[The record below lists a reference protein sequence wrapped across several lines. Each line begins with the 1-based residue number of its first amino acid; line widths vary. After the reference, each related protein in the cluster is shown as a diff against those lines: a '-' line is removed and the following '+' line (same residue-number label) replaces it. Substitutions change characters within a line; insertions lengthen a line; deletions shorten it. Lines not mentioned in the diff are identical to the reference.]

1 MQINLD
7 PNQSG
12 LGRVPLAA
20 VLPPAQRCGFDAV
33 TFPLREIGSV
43 RQAQAAAALV
53 SDHGLQWSIM
63 PMDLDMLRECSGAEF
78 AADLERLRRQMD
90 LAQEA
95 GVPRYYNHVW
105 PGSNERARDANF
117 AWCVDRFGQVFEA
130 ARAHGLQAGLE
141 FLGPKPLRDSFRYPF
156 IWTLPDI
163 LALADA
169 ISPQV
174 GVQFDTYHWYT
185 SGATVE
191 QIKLLGRGDRV
202 VGVHLNDGWKG
213 RSREQ
218 QEDLERELP
227 LATGVIDSVAAIRA
241 LHELGYAGP
250 VWVEPFE
257 PAATRL
263 QAMPLEQAL
272 GVVYASTR
280 EVLRRAGAL
289 QGAAAEP

>member
-7 PNQSG
+7 ANQSG
-12 LGRVPLAA
+12 LGRVPLAELLA
-20 VLPPAQRCGFDAV
+20 PARQCGFDTV
-33 TFPLREIGSV
+33 TFPLWEVSSV
-43 RQAQAAAALV
+43 RQARAATAQLR
-53 SDHGLQWSIM
+53 DHGLEWSLM
-63 PMDLDMLRECSGAEF
+63 PMDLDVMRECSAADF
-78 AADLERLRRQMD
+78 AADLGRLRRQME
-90 LAQEA
+90 LAQAA

-105 PGSNERARDANF
+105 PGSNERNREANF
-117 AWCVDRFGQVFEA
+117 AWCVERFGQVFEA

-156 IWTLPDI
+156 IWTLPEI
-163 LALADA
+163 LKLADA

-185 SGATVE
+185 SGGTRDE
-191 QIKLLGRGDRV
+191 IKLLGSGDRV

-213 RSREQ
+213 RARDRQ
-218 QEDLERELP
+218 QDLERELP
-227 LATGVIDSVAAIRA
+227 LATGVIDSVAAVRA

-263 QAMPLEQAL
+263 RALPLPQAL
-272 GVVYASTR
+272 QVVYASTR

-289 QGAAAEP
+289 RSD